1 MPRHTDLPRF
11 LRWLSIAL
19 VLLLVF
25 LAAALLAM
33 RFAIHGREVRVPKL
47 TNLTPAE
54 AERVANADGLITFV
68 DSRYYSNEV
77 AKGKIVFQMPPANA
91 SVRRGWKIQLAESLG
106 PQHAAVPDLVGQSEH
121 AAAINLQRHGLEIGN
136 VATIHLPRSAP
147 QTVVGQSPAA
157 DAKDLASPRIS
168 LAVSASENAEQYVMP
183 SFVGKPAQESA
194 EILEQS
200 GFKLGNGAEA
210 RKRPIASKQDTTELT
225 GVVVKQWPAAGQ
237 RIAAGSTVYFEIK
250 K

>member
-1 MPRHTDLPRF
+1 LLRF

-25 LAAALLAM
+25 LAAALFAM
-33 RFAIHGREVRVPKL
+33 RFAIHGREVRVPRL

-54 AERVANADGLITFV
+54 AERAANADGLITFI

-77 AKGKIVFQMPPANA
+77 PKGRIVFQMPPANA

-106 PQHAAVPDLVGQSEH
+106 PQHAAVPNLVGQSEH
-121 AAAINLQRHGLEIGN
+121 AAGINLRRHGLEVGN
-136 VATIHLPRSAP
+136 VATVHQPHSP
-147 QTVVGQSPAA
+147 PETVIAQNPSA
-157 DAKDLASPRIS
+157 DAKDFSSPRIG
-168 LAVSASENAEQYVMP
+168 LVLSAPDNSEQYVMP

-194 EILEQS
+194 DILEKA

-210 RKRPIASKQDTTELT
+210 RRQPIASPKGTIALT
-225 GVVVKQWPAAGQ
+225 GTVVKQYPAAGQ
-237 RIAAGSTVYFEIK
+237 KIAGGSTVYFEIK

>member
-1 MPRHTDLPRF
+1 MLRF

-25 LAAALLAM
+25 LAAALFAM
-33 RFAIHGREVRVPKL
+33 RFAIHGREVRVPRL

-54 AERVANADGLITFV
+54 AERAANADGLITFI

-77 AKGKIVFQMPPANA
+77 PKGRIVFQMPPANA

-106 PQHAAVPDLVGQSEH
+106 PQHAAVP
-121 AAAINLQRHGLEIGN
+121 NL
-136 VATIHLPRSAP
+136 
-147 QTVVGQSPAA
+147 
-157 DAKDLASPRIS
+157 DAKDFSSPRIG
-168 LAVSASENAEQYVMP
+168 LVLSAPDNSEQYVMP

-194 EILEQS
+194 DILEKA

-210 RKRPIASKQDTTELT
+210 RKRPIASPKGTIALT
-225 GVVVKQWPAAGQ
+225 GTVVKQYPAAGQ
-237 RIAAGSTVYFEIK
+237 KIAGGSTVYFEIK

>member
-1 MPRHTDLPRF
+1 MLRF

-25 LAAALLAM
+25 LAAALFAM
-33 RFAIHGREVRVPKL
+33 RFAIHGREVRVPRL

-54 AERVANADGLITFV
+54 AERAANADGLITFI

-77 AKGKIVFQMPPANA
+77 PKGRIVFQMPPANA
-91 SVRRGWKIQLAESLG
+91 SVRRGWK
-106 PQHAAVPDLVGQSEH
+106 EH
-121 AAAINLQRHGLEIGN
+121 AAGINLRRHGLEVGN
-136 VATIHLPRSAP
+136 VATVHQPHSP
-147 QTVVGQSPAA
+147 PETVIAQNPSA
-157 DAKDLASPRIS
+157 DAKDFSSPRIG
-168 LAVSASENAEQYVMP
+168 LVLSAPDNSEQYVMP

-194 EILEQS
+194 DILEKA

-210 RKRPIASKQDTTELT
+210 RKRPIASPKGTIALT
-225 GVVVKQWPAAGQ
+225 GTVVKQYPAAGQ
-237 RIAAGSTVYFEIK
+237 KIAGGSTVYFEIK